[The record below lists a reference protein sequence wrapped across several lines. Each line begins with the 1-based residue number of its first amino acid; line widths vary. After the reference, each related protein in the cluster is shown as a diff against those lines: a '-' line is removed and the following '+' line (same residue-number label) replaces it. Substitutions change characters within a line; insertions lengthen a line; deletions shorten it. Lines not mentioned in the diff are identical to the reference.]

1 MKLSIQE
8 KTKKI
13 KRNVDSAFLKIGYGL
28 AQNRIRKFKSSNLL
42 RQSLASK
49 NKNWSWN
56 ATTQCDINFII
67 FVKMKNLILRL
78 DCYL

>member
-1 MKLSIQE
+1 
-8 KTKKI
+8 
-13 KRNVDSAFLKIGYGL
+13 L
-28 AQNRIRKFKSSNLL
+28 ARNRIRKFKSSNFL

-67 FVKMKNLILRL
+67 FGIVNKIIFSIN
-78 DCYL
+78 

>member
-49 NKNWSWN
+49 NKN
-56 ATTQCDINFII
+56 
-67 FVKMKNLILRL
+67 
-78 DCYL
+78 